1 MSSSFTT
8 TTARN
13 IFYGGTLFFAL
24 VFLALTFKNEQDIP
38 KRDRREML
46 SNPQIA
52 AGKHLWEDQQ
62 LHRLPHAAR
71 RRRLFR
77 ARTRQRRTFASA
89 APRLMKGFIQ
99 GAAHVEGIPGRR
111 SDAAVSTSREQGTER
126 HGGRFPRLRVKD
138 QRREVATQRS
148 RADIETR

>member
-52 AGKHLWEDQQ
+52 AGKHLWETNNCIGCHT
-62 LHRLPHAAR
+62 LLGEGAY
-71 RRRLFR
+71 
-77 ARTRQRRTFASA
+77 FAPELGNVVLRFGSKEA
-89 APRLMKGFIQ
+89 VKGFIQ
-99 GAAHVEGIPGRR
+99 GRPVEGIPGRR
-111 SDAAVSTSREQGTER
+111 SMPQFNFTEQELNALADFLDYVSKIDAAKWPPNVQG
-126 HGGRFPRLRVKD
+126 
-138 QRREVATQRS
+138 
-148 RADIETR
+148 